1 MAEQLV
7 SDQVVGQLINRGCR
21 KTVAGFQGM
30 QQVAAEQHRA
40 GVVHVGVA
48 QVNADT
54 VMAVGVLYRA
64 QASGDFVQRLIPA
77 NGLPLSV
84 HFFQGLAQAIRVFM
98 DVLESDR
105 LGADMTA
112 TEGILLV
119 ALDAENLHAVV
130 LNFETAY
137 RFTQIAGAV
146 VYSRGH
152 RMFSLNIWAQS
163 SLIPR
168 RPAIENA

>member
-1 MAEQLV
+1 
-7 SDQVVGQLINRGCR
+7 
-21 KTVAGFQGM
+21 
-30 QQVAAEQHRA
+30 
-40 GVVHVGVA
+40 
-48 QVNADT
+48 
-54 VMAVGVLYRA
+54 MAVRVLHCA
-64 QASGDFVQRLIPA
+64 KALGHFVQRFIPA
-77 NGLPLSV
+77 NGLPVAV

-98 DVLESDR
+98 DVLEGDR
-105 LGADMTA
+105 FWTDMTA
-112 TEGILLV
+112 TEGVLLV